1 MAYFGHLVMED
12 HTIRFHLNYYDN
24 TVTYTVTDTFL
35 NEEETVTTA
44 MEKFF
49 KALSIAV
56 HPDGFPDAN
65 RDYFAAEEAL
75 GKIRWIP

>member
-12 HTIRFHLNYYDN
+12 HTIRFNLNDDG

-35 NEEETVTTA
+35 NEEEKVTVQQD
-44 MEKFF
+44 KFF
-49 KALSIAV
+49 KALAIAV

-65 RDYFAAEEAL
+65 KDYFAAEEAI

>member
-1 MAYFGHLVMED
+1 MAYFGYLVMED
-12 HTIRFHLNYYDN
+12 HQIRFRLEDDGS
-24 TVTYTVTDTFL
+24 VTYTVTDTFSG
-35 NEEETVTTA
+35 ERETIATPQD
-44 MEKFF
+44 KFF

-65 RDYFAAEEAL
+65 KDYFSAEEAV